1 MTILRLGLVCHR
13 WRSIVLTRPSLWSS
27 IRIFIDVPANE
38 LSPRDRTRINQTSAL
53 YVRRSKNLPLTI
65 DHTGDTDVVF
75 GDLFQRRVRE
85 RVKHLRLQLPR
96 QGSSQRTALLYP
108 RTEGSRYP
116 LLESV
121 ELYSTG
127 EQAATGEWYQ
137 ELEAFC
143 WAPCLRTITFGRVS
157 TPFLMNFLECE
168 MDTRIHLR
176 HLVLKDFIG
185 RMWFIP
191 EFLNHLTELEHLT
204 LEITNQTCWT
214 QSRSGVTP
222 PVYCERPTSLS
233 LALGANMT
241 GMRLINLL
249 KVPCLA
255 SLEIYNPEDGQCEI
269 ACAIDSLVGLVRRSS
284 SALKTLVVRNVFMV
298 DIHLL
303 LLLELAP
310 GIQSLVVHEAEDA
323 PFSTITGRLLRWLTI
338 KSDSRDTKPIL
349 PQLID
354 IKFLFDA
361 KVSEKALTRM
371 IESRC
376 TQMQG
381 GESMLLASAELGI
394 RAGREL
400 RKETIEQLNDFR
412 RNGLSP
418 WLM

>member
-1 MTILRLGLVCHR
+1 
-13 WRSIVLTRPSLWSS
+13 
-27 IRIFIDVPANE
+27 
-38 LSPRDRTRINQTSAL
+38 
-53 YVRRSKNLPLTI
+53 
-65 DHTGDTDVVF
+65 
-75 GDLFQRRVRE
+75 
-85 RVKHLRLQLPR
+85 
-96 QGSSQRTALLYP
+96 
-108 RTEGSRYP
+108 
-116 LLESV
+116 
-121 ELYSTG
+121 
-127 EQAATGEWYQ
+127 
-137 ELEAFC
+137 
-143 WAPCLRTITFGRVS
+143 
-157 TPFLMNFLECE
+157 MNFLEYE

-204 LEITNQTCWT
+204 LEITNQTFWT

-222 PVYCERPTSLS
+222 PVYCERLTSLS

-241 GMRLINLL
+241 GTRLINLL

-255 SLEIYNPEDGQCEI
+255 SLEIRNPEDGQCEI
-269 ACAIDSLVGLVRRSS
+269 AGAIDSLVGLVRRSS
-284 SALKTLVVRNVFMV
+284 STLKTLVVRNVFMV
-298 DIHLL
+298 DNHLL

-323 PFSTITGRLLRWLTI
+323 PFSTITDWLLRWLTI

-354 IKFLFDA
+354 IQFLFDA
-361 KVSEKALTRM
+361 KVSEKALTQM

-412 RNGLSP
+412 RNGLRT

>member
-1 MTILRLGLVCHR
+1 
-13 WRSIVLTRPSLWSS
+13 
-27 IRIFIDVPANE
+27 
-38 LSPRDRTRINQTSAL
+38 
-53 YVRRSKNLPLTI
+53 
-65 DHTGDTDVVF
+65 
-75 GDLFQRRVRE
+75 
-85 RVKHLRLQLPR
+85 
-96 QGSSQRTALLYP
+96 
-108 RTEGSRYP
+108 
-116 LLESV
+116 
-121 ELYSTG
+121 
-127 EQAATGEWYQ
+127 
-137 ELEAFC
+137 
-143 WAPCLRTITFGRVS
+143 
-157 TPFLMNFLECE
+157 
-168 MDTRIHLR
+168 
-176 HLVLKDFIG
+176 
-185 RMWFIP
+185 
-191 EFLNHLTELEHLT
+191 
-204 LEITNQTCWT
+204 
-214 QSRSGVTP
+214 
-222 PVYCERPTSLS
+222 
-233 LALGANMT
+233 MT

-269 ACAIDSLVGLVRRSS
+269 AGAIDSLVGLVRRSS

-323 PFSTITGRLLRWLTI
+323 PFSTITDRLLRWLTI

-354 IKFLFDA
+354 IQFLFDA
-361 KVSEKALTRM
+361 KVSEKALTQM

-412 RNGLSP
+412 RNGLRT